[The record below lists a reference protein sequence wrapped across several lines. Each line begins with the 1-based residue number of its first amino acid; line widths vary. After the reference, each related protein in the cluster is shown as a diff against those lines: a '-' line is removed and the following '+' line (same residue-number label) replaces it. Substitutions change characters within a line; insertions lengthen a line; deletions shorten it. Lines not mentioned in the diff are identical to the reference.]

1 MRIISLVR
9 LASRLAVRSLQWA
22 LKISNGNNAVASVS
36 RKRNAV
42 LCVKDAQ
49 ALVSQHFGWLTRSE
63 NIHTLAVDWKKV
75 RGEVTDR
82 PALVFYVSKKKHVE
96 KLNQKEK
103 IPGQVKDDA
112 RKCMI
117 DTDVIEMKSFKL
129 KRAAGGSEIAVKLQG
144 KMCYGT
150 LGVNIEYA
158 PGSGALPSR
167 KLRLLTSAH
176 LVDYDQ
182 STEGKTIIN
191 QRTPT
196 GGLAPLFKIT
206 GMFRVWKYTQLSPNE
221 PIQRNQKDVL
231 WADVTDKSKISKA
244 IRPIPPGRTPD
255 AIREGVY
262 GDVFSLSCASGFYQ
276 NLTVL
281 NTALATR
288 IEHKSLDGTKHYT
301 FWENL
306 MSFTDRTQEGDS
318 GAAMLAD
325 DNKVIGLL
333 MGGNGDKAI
342 GCQLI

>member
-1 MRIISLVR
+1 MTVISLVR
-9 LASRLAVRSLQWA
+9 LASRLAVRSLQWPH
-22 LKISNGNNAVASVS
+22 KISNGNNAVASVS

-49 ALVSQHFGWLTRSE
+49 ALVSQHFEWLTRSE

-75 RGEVTDR
+75 RGKVTDR
-82 PALVFYVSKKKHVE
+82 PALVFYVSEKKYVE

-129 KRAAGGSEIAVKLQG
+129 KRAAGGSEIVVNLQG

-150 LGVNIEYA
+150 LGVNIKYA
-158 PGSGALPSR
+158 PGALPSS

-206 GMFRVWKYTQLSPNE
+206 GMFRVWKYTQPFPNE
-221 PIQRNQKDVL
+221 PIQWNQKDVL
-231 WADVTDKSKISKA
+231 WADVTDESKISKA

-281 NTALATR
+281 NTTLATR

-301 FWENL
+301 FWEKL

-333 MGGNGDKAI
+333 MAGNGDKAI